1 MNMTKDTCSLT
12 ASAMG
17 QLLPMHLWLR
27 DDGTVISAGPTLA
40 KLLPGLGSG
49 LTDRLSGARPG
60 EPADPMTAIRGAVD
74 GRRRLFLRVEPAS
87 RLVLRGHG
95 IRVADGSLLLNL
107 GFGIGLHHAIRQAG
121 LTDDDFAPSD
131 LAMELLFLHEA
142 NRGVLVELSRFNEQ
156 LAQSRASA
164 LKQAQTDPLTGL
176 GNRRKLEL
184 KLSAALRPT
193 EAGDI
198 RPFAL
203 VHMDLDNFKQVN
215 DRLGH
220 QAGDDLLRAVGK
232 VLREQTRRAD
242 TAARIGGDEFV
253 LLLPGM
259 TSRAALKQLSARIIK
274 AINALT
280 PPELA
285 GPPVSTSMGIIVWPT
300 VGAEHPDEVLA
311 LADEALYD
319 SKRNGRSRATIR

>member
-1 MNMTKDTCSLT
+1 MSMAGKSCLVRG
-12 ASAMG
+12 AALA

-40 KLLPGLGSG
+40 KLLPDLDAGLVG
-49 LTDRLSGARPG
+49 RLSGARPG

-74 GRRRLFLRVEPAS
+74 GRRRLFLRVEPES

-95 IRVADGSLLLNL
+95 VRVFDGSLLLNL

-121 LTDDDFAPSD
+121 LTDADFAPSD

-142 NRGVLVELSRFNEQ
+142 NRGVLMELSRFNEQ
-156 LAQSRASA
+156 LAESRASA

-176 GNRRKLEL
+176 GNRRKLDLTLSSAL
-184 KLSAALRPT
+184 KPSET
-193 EAGDI
+193 GDI

-203 VHMDLDNFKQVN
+203 VHLDLDNFKQVN

-232 VLREQTRRAD
+232 VLRDQIRRAD
-242 TAARIGGDEFV
+242 TATRIGGDEFV

-259 TSRAALKQLSARIIK
+259 ISRPALEQLSGRIIT

-280 PPELA
+280 PSQLS
-285 GPPVSTSMGIIVWPT
+285 GPPVSTSLGIIIWPT
-300 VGAEHPDEVLA
+300 DGAEHPDEVLA
-311 LADEALYD
+311 LADEALYA
-319 SKRNGRSRATIR
+319 SKRSGRSRATIR